1 MYVIEIQ
8 LADFN
13 EALNRLLTTLTHS
26 VSKLEPSPVDID
38 PCNIRSSRFFIEVFV
53 TVSRTSQT

>member
-26 VSKLEPSPVDID
+26 VSKLEPSLVDID